1 MIFVFNQIQFDRDIH
16 SLFKKMKL
24 NTCEGVIWNKIR
36 VFDTELQSNSMFYFP
51 VNKNHDEF
59 LD

>member
-1 MIFVFNQIQFDRDIH
+1 
-16 SLFKKMKL
+16 MKL

-59 LD
+59 FRLSLNVFKIPHNEQGLR